1 MTIRAHMTLKLR
13 ASLICIMLS
22 PVAVLPAFAQPDGTL
37 LSGSEIRSL
46 VNGQRIYIG
55 GPLGAELPVNYR
67 TNGTVD
73 GSGEAVGLG
82 RFFQPKDKGRWWING
97 NQLCQQWE
105 QWYNGTVMCF
115 TLQRNG
121 ADKLIWKRDNG
132 ESGSARLARR

>member
-1 MTIRAHMTLKLR
+1 M
-13 ASLICIMLS
+13 
-22 PVAVLPAFAQPDGTL
+22 PAQADNAL
-37 LSGSEIRSL
+37 LSGTEIHSL

-82 RFFQPKDKGRWWING
+82 KFFQPKDKGRWWIKG

-132 ESGSARLARR
+132 ESGSARIARR